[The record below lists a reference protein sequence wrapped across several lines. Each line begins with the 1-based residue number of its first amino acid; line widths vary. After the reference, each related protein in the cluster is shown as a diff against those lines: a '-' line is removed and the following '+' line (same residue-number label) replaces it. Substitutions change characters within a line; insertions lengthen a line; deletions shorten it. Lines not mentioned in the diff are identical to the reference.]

1 MAIINHAVRLDRAA
15 RHAEA
20 QARGTMTD
28 EPCRWAVGA

>member
-20 QARGTMTD
+20 RTD
-28 EPCRWAVGA
+28 EPCQWAVGA